1 MIQPNNLLIIKPS
14 SFGDIIHALPFVSA
28 LRTAWPDAKISWL
41 VKSEWAELLEGHPDL
56 HEIISVNFEV
66 RSWRAIIAAVRA
78 RAFDCVVDLQG
89 LLRSSLIARLS
100 GAPVRAGF
108 AGGREGSPWFYTHRV
123 RLPNDDSQHW
133 RLLDTHM
140 VDRNLAVAG
149 LFGASPD
156 VPRFWLPRREDDQAA
171 VNQLL
176 AESGVDARDR
186 LVAIVPTS
194 RQLVKNWP
202 LERFVEVAVLLAQEK
217 NRKIVL
223 LGSPDDHATASM
235 FADALGPKLVNL
247 VGKTRIRQLSLVF
260 DKIHLCIGNDS
271 GPIHMAAVCRVPV
284 IACFGATNPQAAAP
298 YGAGHVSLVSQT
310 TPCRPCGVYQCHNPH
325 YLDCMKAITVE
336 EVMGWAN
343 HLLARA

>member
-1 MIQPNNLLIIKPS
+1 
-14 SFGDIIHALPFVSA
+14 
-28 LRTAWPDAKISWL
+28 
-41 VKSEWAELLEGHPDL
+41 
-56 HEIISVNFEV
+56 
-66 RSWRAIIAAVRA
+66 
-78 RAFDCVVDLQG
+78 
-89 LLRSSLIARLS
+89 
-100 GAPVRAGF
+100 
-108 AGGREGSPWFYTHRV
+108 
-123 RLPNDDSQHW
+123 
-133 RLLDTHM
+133 M

-336 EVMGWAN
+336 EVMAGRTTCWR
-343 HLLARA
+343 ARETDAAAPVTVTPRVGVQCPTGMERHDAPRRVGEGYGTQSFCGDHCV